1 MLPESL
7 VNQFLIN
14 FNLKI
19 NTIQTLCDKVDNY
32 IAKQKDVEAVSTLN
46 DIADELDDIDADAQ
60 ILGLQYICNNVYY
73 LKMIVGD
80 LDLFPNFKIKL
91 DELINTESLLNS
103 LNPDNAEN
111 THKKKIL
118 KATESIFSNNN
129 VIDLHPDQQRYI
141 PLSNLVQ
148 DGQDKNLDSHS
159 NSVNSINDVM
169 TNDNKNHIHAVDERD
184 HVNMLN
190 NNDNANIQHQ
200 GNVSVFDSVFMD
212 NHNDVLT
219 EDVVNNQK
227 HNMKEIQNPQLNSNN
242 AILRINKD
250 TNQVQLSLLVK
261 SNQSKYLNSC
271 KRYYNSTIF
280 GNHLLMNSHI
290 YHSVFPSFMLFTNSQ
305 KILLQCLDDEHER
318 QMLLKK
324 NNSMV
329 DNQTIN
335 VASNH
340 EIDSDS
346 YANAQNHSS
355 NTLNSNFISI
365 ENSNNPNDDKLDSA
379 SYNHNSDFLFFR
391 KIMSSFIHET
401 CVKINKTVEVNTV
414 GFNNY
419 LNYLNNEQYECVK
432 VILIQLLKNALL
444 HGIENIDTR
453 IKNGKSERGMINISL
468 DKDGNLIKFTFQDDG
483 AGLNQNKIKEI
494 AIKKGLISFENALK
508 LDTKTCFQLAF
519 KRNFSTEPYM
529 KGNGLDL
536 VKNKIKELNGKLN
549 IKNNVNLGVSFTI
562 QFPL

>member
-32 IAKQKDVEAVSTLN
+32 IAKQKDVEAVNTLN

-118 KATESIFSNNN
+118 KATKSIFSNNF
-129 VIDLHPDQQRYI
+129 VIDLHPDKQQYI
-141 PLSNLVQ
+141 PLSNLIQVEQ
-148 DGQDKNLDSHS
+148 RS
-159 NSVNSINDVM
+159 NNSNINEIDDM
-169 TNDNKNHIHAVDERD
+169 MINDNKNHIHTVDEREYMNM
-184 HVNMLN
+184 VNN
-190 NNDNANIQHQ
+190 KNANIQNQ
-200 GNVSVFDSVFMD
+200 ANASVFDSVFID
-212 NHNDVLT
+212 NHNDVL
-219 EDVVNNQK
+219 EDNTIKNQK
-227 HNMKEIQNPQLNSNN
+227 ANEEIQNPQLNLNN

-261 SNQSKYLNSC
+261 SNQSKYLDSC

-280 GNHLLMNSHI
+280 GNHLLMGSDI

-346 YANAQNHSS
+346 DANTQNHSS
-355 NTLNSNFISI
+355 TTSIFTESSNHP
-365 ENSNNPNDDKLDSA
+365 NNDKLDGVT
-379 SYNHNSDFLFFR
+379 YNHNSDFLFFR

-414 GFNNY
+414 GFNDY

-468 DKDGNLIKFTFQDDG
+468 DKDGNLMKFTFQDDG
-483 AGLNQNKIKEI
+483 AGLNQNKIKEV

>member
-1 MLPESL
+1 MFPESL

-19 NTIQTLCDKVDNY
+19 NTIKTLCDKVDNY
-32 IAKQKDVEAVSTLN
+32 IAKQKDVEAVNTLN
-46 DIADELDDIDADAQ
+46 DISDALDDIDADAKT
-60 ILGLQYICNNVYY
+60 LGLQYICNNVYY
-73 LKMIVGD
+73 LKMIVSD

-91 DELINTESLLNS
+91 DELIDTESLLNT
-103 LNPDNAEN
+103 LNPDNTEN
-111 THKKKIL
+111 TYKKKIL
-118 KATESIFSNNN
+118 KATESIFSNNS
-129 VIDLHPDQQRYI
+129 VIDLHLDKQQYV
-141 PLSNLVQ
+141 PLSNLIKVEQ
-148 DGQDKNLDSHS
+148 RSNKSHT
-159 NSVNSINDVM
+159 NEIDDDIM
-169 TNDNKNHIHAVDERD
+169 INDNKNHIHNVDEHEHMNR
-184 HVNMLN
+184 VNHDEDEN
-190 NNDNANIQHQ
+190 VHIQPP
-200 GNVSVFDSVFMD
+200 VSVFDSVFMD

-219 EDVVNNQK
+219 EDIVDNQK
-227 HNMKEIQNPQLNSNN
+227 NNTDNIENLKLNPNN
-242 AILRINKD
+242 AILHINKD
-250 TNQVQLSLLVK
+250 TNKVQLSLLVK
-261 SNQSKYLNSC
+261 PNQSKYFDLS
-271 KRYYNSTIF
+271 KRYYKGNIF
-280 GNHLLMNSHI
+280 GNHLLIGSHI

-318 QMLLKK
+318 QLLLKK
-324 NNSMV
+324 NKSIV
-329 DNQTIN
+329 DNSAVDIS
-335 VASNH
+335 SNH
-340 EIDSDS
+340 EINSD
-346 YANAQNHSS
+346 ANTQNYSSFTSNSIFIESSNHS
-355 NTLNSNFISI
+355 
-365 ENSNNPNDDKLDSA
+365 NDDKLDSMA
-379 SYNHNSDFLFFR
+379 YNHNSDFLFFR

-414 GFNNY
+414 GFNDY

-468 DKDGNLIKFTFQDDG
+468 DKEGNLMKFTFQDDG
-483 AGLNQNKIKEI
+483 AGLNQNKIKEV

-519 KRNFSTEPYM
+519 KRNFSTEHYM

>member
-32 IAKQKDVEAVSTLN
+32 IAKQKDVEAISTLN

-129 VIDLHPDQQRYI
+129 VIDLHPDKQQYI

-148 DGQDKNLDSHS
+148 AGQDKNLDIRSGS
-159 NSVNSINDVM
+159 DNAIDDVM
-169 TNDNKNHIHAVDERD
+169 VNDNKNHIHTVDEREYMNM
-184 HVNMLN
+184 VNN
-190 NNDNANIQHQ
+190 KNANIQNQ
-200 GNVSVFDSVFMD
+200 ANASVFDSVFMD
-212 NHNDVLT
+212 NHNDVL
-219 EDVVNNQK
+219 EDNTIENQK
-227 HNMKEIQNPQLNSNN
+227 VNEEIQDPQLNPNN
-242 AILRINKD
+242 AIFRINKD

-335 VASNH
+335 AASNH
-340 EIDSDS
+340 EIDSD
-346 YANAQNHSS
+346 ANAQNHSS
-355 NTLNSNFISI
+355 TTSIFTESSNHP
-365 ENSNNPNDDKLDSA
+365 NNDKLDSA
-379 SYNHNSDFLFFR
+379 AYNHNSDFLFFR

-401 CVKINKTVEVNTV
+401 CFKINKSVEVNTV
-414 GFNNY
+414 GFNDY

-444 HGIENIDTR
+444 HGVENIYTR

-468 DKDGNLIKFTFQDDG
+468 DKDGNYMKFTFQDDG

>member
-32 IAKQKDVEAVSTLN
+32 IAKKKDVEAVNTLN

-118 KATESIFSNNN
+118 KATKSIFSNNF
-129 VIDLHPDQQRYI
+129 VIDLHPDKQQYI
-141 PLSNLVQ
+141 PLSNLIQVEQ
-148 DGQDKNLDSHS
+148 RS
-159 NSVNSINDVM
+159 NNSNINEIDDM
-169 TNDNKNHIHAVDERD
+169 MINDNKNHIHTVDEREYMNM
-184 HVNMLN
+184 VNN
-190 NNDNANIQHQ
+190 KNANIQNQ
-200 GNVSVFDSVFMD
+200 ANASVFDSVFID
-212 NHNDVLT
+212 NHNDVL
-219 EDVVNNQK
+219 EDNTIKNQK
-227 HNMKEIQNPQLNSNN
+227 ANEEIQNPQLNLNN

-261 SNQSKYLNSC
+261 SNQSKYLDSC

-280 GNHLLMNSHI
+280 GNHLLMGSDI

-346 YANAQNHSS
+346 DANTQNHSS
-355 NTLNSNFISI
+355 TTSIFTESSNHP
-365 ENSNNPNDDKLDSA
+365 NNDKLDGVT
-379 SYNHNSDFLFFR
+379 YNHNSDFLFFR

-414 GFNNY
+414 GFNDY

-468 DKDGNLIKFTFQDDG
+468 DKDGNLMKFTFQDDG
-483 AGLNQNKIKEI
+483 AGLNQNKIKEV

>member
-1 MLPESL
+1 MFPESL

-19 NTIQTLCDKVDNY
+19 NTIKTLCDKVDNY
-32 IAKQKDVEAVSTLN
+32 IAKQKDVEAVNTLN
-46 DIADELDDIDADAQ
+46 DISDALDDIDADAKT
-60 ILGLQYICNNVYY
+60 LGLQYICNNVYY
-73 LKMIVGD
+73 LKMIVSD

-91 DELINTESLLNS
+91 DELIDTESLLNS
-103 LNPDNAEN
+103 LNPDNTEN
-111 THKKKIL
+111 TYKKKIL
-118 KATESIFSNNN
+118 KATESIFSNNS
-129 VIDLHPDQQRYI
+129 VIDLHLDKQQYV
-141 PLSNLVQ
+141 PLSNLIKVEQ
-148 DGQDKNLDSHS
+148 RSNKSHT
-159 NSVNSINDVM
+159 NEIDDDIM
-169 TNDNKNHIHAVDERD
+169 INDNKNHIHNVDEHEHMNR
-184 HVNMLN
+184 VNHDEDEN
-190 NNDNANIQHQ
+190 VHIQPP
-200 GNVSVFDSVFMD
+200 VSVFDSVFMD

-219 EDVVNNQK
+219 EDIVDNQK
-227 HNMKEIQNPQLNSNN
+227 NNTDNIENLKLNPNN
-242 AILRINKD
+242 AILHINKD
-250 TNQVQLSLLVK
+250 TNKVQLSLLVK
-261 SNQSKYLNSC
+261 PNQSKYFDLS
-271 KRYYNSTIF
+271 KRYYKGNIF
-280 GNHLLMNSHI
+280 GNHLLIGSHI

-318 QMLLKK
+318 QLLLKK
-324 NNSMV
+324 NKSIV
-329 DNQTIN
+329 DNSAVDIS
-335 VASNH
+335 SNH
-340 EIDSDS
+340 EINSD
-346 YANAQNHSS
+346 ANTQNYSSFTSNSIFIESSNHS
-355 NTLNSNFISI
+355 
-365 ENSNNPNDDKLDSA
+365 NDDKLDSMA
-379 SYNHNSDFLFFR
+379 YNHNSDFLFFR

-414 GFNNY
+414 GFNDY

-468 DKDGNLIKFTFQDDG
+468 DKEGNLMKFTFQDDG
-483 AGLNQNKIKEI
+483 AGLNQNKIKEV

-519 KRNFSTEPYM
+519 KRNFSTEHYM